1 MKKKSFIGCLLAF
14 SLLCMS
20 GCGGGG
26 DSQASSSNHRED
38 KNYYF
43 SFGVYGDPQVGADDS
58 PQDYSV
64 NSEKAIRMT
73 MEYFQKEGM
82 DAIVS
87 VGDVIDYCEY
97 NGLPGTAYDKFNE
110 ILDDVFGERNENGV
124 RTEAPI
130 MLHTLGNHEFSGFN
144 HTDSAS
150 WYWDY
155 SGEAAVNIFCE
166 KLNTE
171 LIQVYENY
179 GYTIIT
185 ANMSECRGK
194 FSDESKQ
201 KIEAALKTASADDPW
216 RPIFVTTHYVPQDTV
231 YHSDWISDDD
241 AWLSNLL
248 KQYPQVI
255 LFTGHTH
262 NPLND
267 PRIISQKDYT
277 VVNAGCNEYASL
289 PEFSADGIK
298 YDNVLNAVETDENN
312 PNSFNADWCSVHH
325 GLVVDVYGNRTVITR
340 VDFET
345 EKTFGEPIVI
355 YKYQSKDDF
364 DYVQYYDHAVQRY
377 VVSEELKDLAAA
389 PEFGKDAA
397 AKASARFS
405 EGTLTVTF
413 KDAEIARKGN
423 GRITLNDIVECYT
436 IRAYSAADKLLE
448 EKTYI
453 SRYWLNDDKDFNY
466 TKRISMSETP
476 AYVEIVPRNA
486 YGMEGIVLRIE
497 L

>member
-1 MKKKSFIGCLLAF
+1 MKKKSFIGCLLAV

-26 DSQASSSNHRED
+26 DSQASVSNHRED

-110 ILDDVFGERNENGV
+110 ILDEVFGERDENGV

-155 SGEAAVNIFCE
+155 SGEAAVDIFCE

-216 RPIFVTTHYVPQDTV
+216 RPIFMTTHYVPQDTI

-267 PRIISQKDYT
+267 PRIISQKDYNPISYVDYGGYFPQRYGDWL
-277 VVNAGCNEYASL
+277 VVNKNLKFRLNDKEHIHVISNNIEYAWYRISKKTKDPLTNRGLNDLPKAARKALQKAGVPKDYFSKTLYGGLPRWQEGFSSPYMLPYQESFSIDPLPRWQEGFSL
-289 PEFSADGIK
+289 PQTNNNTIVTIVTVSAGVFVI
-298 YDNVLNAVETDENN
+298 VCVVGAFFTGGQSL
-312 PNSFNADWCSVHH
+312 WGLL
-325 GLVVDVYGNRTVITR
+325 GLV
-340 VDFET
+340 
-345 EKTFGEPIVI
+345 
-355 YKYQSKDDF
+355 
-364 DYVQYYDHAVQRY
+364 
-377 VVSEELKDLAAA
+377 
-389 PEFGKDAA
+389 
-397 AKASARFS
+397 
-405 EGTLTVTF
+405 
-413 KDAEIARKGN
+413 
-423 GRITLNDIVECYT
+423 
-436 IRAYSAADKLLE
+436 
-448 EKTYI
+448 
-453 SRYWLNDDKDFNY
+453 
-466 TKRISMSETP
+466 
-476 AYVEIVPRNA
+476 
-486 YGMEGIVLRIE
+486 
-497 L
+497 